1 MLTKNI
7 YGVNLSNYFNNA
19 IEATAQNVKPKITID
34 LLDSRHITLE
44 DVLVSGDDLVSV
56 TNTDAHTIKSEG
68 SIGYY
73 CTERQMINGYERES
87 FTWAVTDALDKNGKI
102 ITADGT
108 WHCMPT
114 SLDTDSNLDGDYEYG
129 WWSKT
134 RSQANGVFA
143 SSPII
148 TFAFE
153 ERKVNKIRVT
163 TSEYYGQV
171 KSFRVKVKNSSL
183 VDILDK
189 TFTLND
195 DEYYKEIYL
204 NSNSAI
210 ASSFLAKRIEIT
222 ILSTK
227 NGLDYARIHEI
238 SPIYELDITD
248 YVIDYSIS
256 RARDIHES
264 NLPIGGSSSPKIT
277 LKLDNTGK
285 DWNIFNNSSLYGKYM
300 EKDLKI
306 KISTGWRIKKT
317 NDVISNT
324 VLRSN
329 MSNSASSFTVDN
341 SNIFPT
347 GGVNNNFI
355 VTINPNKENREV
367 VLCNAITST
376 NTISVSER
384 GVGQTDAGTHA
395 AGSVVTFDPY
405 EYVSMGEFYVDEWSS
420 SSSDMTVSV
429 SASDWTKYLTEKKL
443 TNGFLLEDK
452 TVSEAVGNLLSRRNF
467 PKADFKQVLP
477 YSRGVSQ
484 LGGVARYSFSE
495 DSIDKN
501 GNTTTLAPG
510 LRCRFWG
517 MREGKE
523 LNYKTIKADALEKNL
538 SVEERIKGINSYVDP
553 DFTANSPDISLP
565 RDVGQPSTNAL
576 NLTNYTFAS
585 VIDSATYTKYFN
597 GIVDGYFFST
607 TLSSQSLVLDITNG
621 GGRIYLDDLLI
632 GESNRE
638 NSSVSITSIPMNLTP
653 GVPYRLKIEFFHGSG
668 NANFSMSLHS
678 YLYST
683 STKTLLPATQFRSVV
698 ARDGLGSRNLTGIVP
713 STYSINNVLENHHQN
728 DGFIQGNAQLSY
740 SQRIDSDNSDKGI
753 LLIDDAYIRIPTHS
767 SIAIKEEDF
776 TIELLAKFNDGHFNI
791 GDGEY
796 LSSWANSNPT
806 NGFEFYYNNE
816 SSHGF
821 KIKTTGPTTT
831 TSFVSDDTDLEISEF
846 YHIVATY
853 KVATKTISY
862 YINGEL
868 KDTDVI
874 NGEIATNIF
883 DTTIGG
889 RGAFFTTPAT
899 VTRTNLITNPSFEV
913 NTTGWTPSSCTVARI
928 TSDFFVGAACAQT
941 TSTATSF
948 NNIQTALTPVTPNLP
963 YTFSA
968 YAKNVSGS
976 TRNIYI
982 AIQWFTAAGVYISE
996 TNSGAQGTTPAGS
1009 GWVRRNCTGTAPATA
1024 TQARLVLLNG
1034 QTGISAGWLTS
1045 WDGVLFEQSSTL
1057 LPYFDGVYSDTY
1069 AGYTLASQS
1078 WNGTA
1083 HNSTSTSSW
1092 SLIQEIGP
1100 SSTRQFIIDEYAI
1113 YKKCLTSEE
1122 ILDRYISS
1130 QVEYVAIFPYLYSE
1144 QEHLRGAIDEIT
1156 LADLGRFYIDEEGY
1170 GRYEHYNRFFEPSI
1184 SQHAVNQYNFSDD
1197 TNILDASLNVQIQ
1210 TNKVV
1215 VKISSTSKLSDQ
1227 PETLWSAD
1235 DGVSLGVVKLQTEIL
1250 TDTTGIRVSTT
1261 NNPVFANVGFL
1272 AFTKGNQTEIVRY
1285 GSKSENFFLDLERG
1299 KFGTPILDE
1308 VPIDTKIREA
1318 RYYEVTYDKK
1328 PAVTVLS
1335 PIATGIIDDEPNTI
1349 DILKFENNPYTARLI
1364 VSASANVAYDTHVYL
1379 QGEDPRTGIVSGFAI
1394 YGIPVISVQN
1404 TVQVTEKKESLSEN
1418 IRKYGLKEL
1427 TIESPY
1433 ITSEEHAQ
1441 KLARFII
1448 DKVSDPVPIITINTM
1463 CVPKIQLGDRIRI
1476 ASLDAF
1482 DIYNQDYWVISQE
1495 FSYGESISQSLTL
1508 RKVV

>member
-1 MLTKNI
+1 MLTKNT
-7 YGVNLSNYFNNA
+7 YGANLSNYFNNA

-44 DVLVSGDDLVSV
+44 NALTGNANI
-56 TNTDAHTIKSEG
+56 TNTDAHIVKSEG

-73 CTERQMINGYERES
+73 CTEEQMINGYERES
-87 FTWAVTDALDKNGKI
+87 FTWAVTDALAKNGKI

-114 SLDTDSNLDGDYEYG
+114 SVDTDSKLDGDYEFG

-134 RSQANGVFA
+134 RSAANGVFA
-143 SSPII
+143 SSPVI

-153 ERKVNKIRVT
+153 ERKVNKIKIT

-195 DEYYKEIYL
+195 DEYYKEFYL
-204 NSNSAI
+204 NSNNAI

-238 SPIYELDITD
+238 SPIYEVDITD
-248 YVIDYSIS
+248 HVIDYSIS

-264 NLPIGGSSSPKIT
+264 NLPIGGSSSPKLT

-300 EKDLKI
+300 KKDLKI
-306 KISTGWRIKKT
+306 NVSTGWRIKKT

-341 SNIFPT
+341 SDIFPV

-367 VLCNAITST
+367 ILCNAITST
-376 NTISVSER
+376 NTVSVSER
-384 GVGQTDAGTHA
+384 GVGQTDAETHI

-429 SASDWTKYLTEKKL
+429 SASDWSKYLTEKKL
-443 TNGFLLEDK
+443 TNGFLLEGK
-452 TVSEAVGNLLSRRNF
+452 TVSEAVNNLLSRRNF
-467 PKADFKQVLP
+467 PKGDFKQVLP
-477 YSRGVSQ
+477 YSRGISQ

-501 GNTTTLAPG
+501 GNLTTLAPG

-523 LNYKTIKADALEKNL
+523 STYKTIKADALEKNL
-538 SVEERIKGINSYVDP
+538 SVEERIKGINAYAAP
-553 DFTANSPDISLP
+553 DFTVNSPDISLP
-565 RDVGQPSTNAL
+565 RETGESSSNAL
-576 NLTNYTFAS
+576 NLTNYTFVS
-585 VIDSATYTKYFN
+585 IIDSATYTKYFN
-597 GIVDGYFFST
+597 GVIDGYYFPTTTGSQNLIVDI
-607 TLSSQSLVLDITNG
+607 LNG
-621 GGRIYLDDLLI
+621 GGRLYLDDLLLASSSEENASI
-632 GESNRE
+632 SLASNPISLIAG
-638 NSSVSITSIPMNLTP
+638 N
-653 GVPYRLKIEFFHGSG
+653 PYRIRVEFFHGSG

-678 YLYST
+678 LIGA
-683 STKTLLPATQFRSVV
+683 TKALIPASQVRSVV

-713 STYSINNVLENHHQN
+713 TSYSLYDISEVHNQN
-728 DGFIQGNAQLSY
+728 DGFIHSNAQLSY

-753 LLIDDAYIRIPTHS
+753 LLIDDGYIRIPTHT
-767 SIAIKEEDF
+767 SIAVKEEDF
-776 TIELLAKFNDGHFNI
+776 TIEFLAKFNDGHFDI

-806 NGFEFYYNNE
+806 NGFEFYYNNV

-831 TSFVSDDTDLEISEF
+831 TSFVSDNTELLQSEF

-862 YINGEL
+862 YVNGEL

-874 NGEIATNIF
+874 NGTIVANIF

-889 RGAFFTTPAT
+889 RGAFFTAPSSI
-899 VTRTNLITNPSFEV
+899 TRTNLLVNPNFET
-913 NTTGWTPSSCTVARI
+913 NTTGWTASSCTVARV
-928 TSDFFVGAACAQT
+928 TEEDLFGSACAQT
-941 TSTATSF
+941 TTTTTDF
-948 NNIQTALTPVTPNLP
+948 NNIQTALIPVTPNLP
-963 YTFSA
+963 YTLSA
-968 YAKNVSGS
+968 YTRNVSGS
-976 TRNIYI
+976 ARNIYV
-982 AIQWFTAAGVYISE
+982 AIQWFTSAGTYISE
-996 TNSGAQGTTPAGS
+996 TNSAAQGSTTADS
-1009 GWVRRNCTGTAPATA
+1009 EWVRRNCTGTAPATA
-1024 TQARLVLLNG
+1024 TQARISLLNG
-1034 QTGISAGWLTS
+1034 TTGMSAGWLTN

-1057 LPYFDGVYSDTY
+1057 LPYFDGTYSGTSATY
-1069 AGYTLASQS
+1069 IIKTKAWTGAS
-1078 WNGTA
+1078 NA
-1083 HNSTSTSSW
+1083 STSTSVW
-1092 SLIQEIGP
+1092 NLNQEIGP
-1100 SSTRQFIIDEYAI
+1100 PNARQFIIDEYAI
-1113 YKKCLTSEE
+1113 YKRCLTPEE

-1184 SQHAVNQYNFSDD
+1184 NQHAVKQYDFSDT
-1197 TNILDASLNVQIQ
+1197 TNIIDSSLDVQIQ

-1215 VKISSTSKLSDQ
+1215 VKISSVSKLSDQ
-1227 PETLWSAD
+1227 SVVLWSAD
-1235 DGVSLGVVKLQTEIL
+1235 DGASLGVVKLQTEIL

-1261 NNPVFANVGFL
+1261 NEPVFANVGFL

-1285 GSKSENFFLDLERG
+1285 GSKSDNFFLDVERG
-1299 KFGTPILDE
+1299 KFGTPILNE

-1335 PIATGIIDDEPNTI
+1335 PNATGIIVDEPNTI
-1349 DILKFENNPYTARLI
+1349 DILKFESNPYTARVI

-1379 QGEDPRTGIVSGFAI
+1379 QGEDPRSNIVSGFAI
-1394 YGIPVISVQN
+1394 YGIPVISVEN
-1404 TVQVTEKKESLSEN
+1404 TAQVTEKKESLSEN

-1433 ITSEEHAQ
+1433 ITSVDHAQ
-1441 KLARFII
+1441 KIAKFII
-1448 DKVSDPVPIITINTM
+1448 DKVSDPVPIMTINTM

-1482 DIYNQDYWVISQE
+1482 DISNQDYWVISQE

-1508 RKVV
+1508 RKVAQ

>member
-1 MLTKNI
+1 MLTKNT

-44 DVLVSGDDLVSV
+44 NVLTGNANI
-56 TNTDAHTIKSEG
+56 TNTDAHTVKSEG
-68 SIGYY
+68 SVGYY
-73 CTERQMINGYERES
+73 FTEEQMINGYERES

-102 ITADGT
+102 ITADGS
-108 WHCMPT
+108 WHCIPT
-114 SLDTDSNLDGDYEYG
+114 SVDTDSKLDGDYEFG

-134 RSQANGVFA
+134 RSAANGVFA
-143 SSPII
+143 SSPVI

-153 ERKVNKIRVT
+153 ERKVNKIRIT

-189 TFTLND
+189 TFTLGN

-222 ILSTK
+222 VLSTK

-238 SPIYELDITD
+238 SPIYEVDITD
-248 YVIDYSIS
+248 HVIDYSIS

-264 NLPIGGSSSPKIT
+264 NLPIGGSSSPKLT
-277 LKLDNTGK
+277 LRLDNTGK

-300 EKDLKI
+300 KKDLKI
-306 KISTGWRIKKT
+306 NVSTGWRIKKT

-341 SNIFPT
+341 SDIFPA

-367 VLCNAITST
+367 ILCNAVTST
-376 NTISVSER
+376 NTVSVSER
-384 GVGQTDAGTHA
+384 GVGQTDAETHT

-452 TVSEAVGNLLSRRNF
+452 TVSEAVNNLLSRRNF

-477 YSRGVSQ
+477 YSREISQ

-501 GNTTTLAPG
+501 GNLTTLAPG

-523 LNYKTIKADALEKNL
+523 LSYKTIKADALEKNL
-538 SVEERIKGINSYVDP
+538 SVEERIKGINAYVDP
-553 DFTANSPDISLP
+553 DFTVNSPDISLP

-576 NLTNYTFAS
+576 NLINYTFES
-585 VIDSATYTKYFN
+585 VIDSTTYTKYFN
-597 GIVDGYFFST
+597 GIVDGYFFPT
-607 TLSSQSLVLDITNG
+607 TSSSQSLVLDITNG

-638 NSSVSITSIPMNLTP
+638 NSSVSITSIPMSLTP

-683 STKTLLPATQFRSVV
+683 STKTLLSATQFRSVV
-698 ARDGLGSRNLTGIVP
+698 ARDGLGSRNLTGVVP
-713 STYSINNVLENHHQN
+713 SSYSINNISENHHQN
-728 DGFIQGNAQLSY
+728 DGFIHSNAQLSY

-753 LLIDDAYIRIPTHS
+753 LLIDDAYIRIPTHT

-776 TIELLAKFNDGHFNI
+776 TIEFLARFNDGHFDI

-806 NGFEFYYNNE
+806 NGFEFYYNN
-816 SSHGF
+816 STSHGF

-831 TSFVSDDTDLEISEF
+831 TSFVSANTNLSQSEF
-846 YHIVATY
+846 YHIAATY
-853 KVATKTISY
+853 KVATKTVSY

-889 RGAFFTTPAT
+889 RGARF
-899 VTRTNLITNPSFEV
+899 
-913 NTTGWTPSSCTVARI
+913 
-928 TSDFFVGAACAQT
+928 
-941 TSTATSF
+941 ST
-948 NNIQTALTPVTPNLP
+948 
-963 YTFSA
+963 
-968 YAKNVSGS
+968 
-976 TRNIYI
+976 
-982 AIQWFTAAGVYISE
+982 
-996 TNSGAQGTTPAGS
+996 
-1009 GWVRRNCTGTAPATA
+1009 
-1024 TQARLVLLNG
+1024 
-1034 QTGISAGWLTS
+1034 
-1045 WDGVLFEQSSTL
+1045 
-1057 LPYFDGVYSDTY
+1057 
-1069 AGYTLASQS
+1069 
-1078 WNGTA
+1078 
-1083 HNSTSTSSW
+1083 
-1092 SLIQEIGP
+1092 QEIAP
-1100 SSTRQFIIDEYAI
+1100 SIARQFIIDEYAI
-1113 YKKCLTSEE
+1113 YKRCLTPEE
-1122 ILDRYISS
+1122 ITGRYISS

-1170 GRYEHYNRFFEPSI
+1170 GRYEHYNRLFEPSI
-1184 SQHAVNQYNFSDD
+1184 NQHAVKQYDFSDT
-1197 TNILDASLNVQIQ
+1197 TNILDSNLNVQIQ

-1215 VKISSTSKLSDQ
+1215 VKISSISKLSDQ

-1235 DGVSLGVVKLQTEIL
+1235 DGVSLGVVRLQTEIL

-1272 AFTKGNQTEIVRY
+1272 AFSKGNQTEIVKY
-1285 GSKSENFFLDLERG
+1285 GSKSDNFFLDVERG

-1308 VPIDTKIREA
+1308 VPIDTKIREV

-1349 DILKFENNPYTARLI
+1349 DILKFENNPYTARVI

-1379 QGEDPRTGIVSGFAI
+1379 QGEDPRTNIVSGFAI

-1441 KLARFII
+1441 KMAKFII
-1448 DKVSDPVPIITINTM
+1448 DKVSDPVPIITIETM

-1482 DIYNQDYWVISQE
+1482 DITNQDYWVISQE
-1495 FSYGESISQSLTL
+1495 FSYSESISQSLTL

>member
-1 MLTKNI
+1 MLTKNT
-7 YGVNLSNYFNNA
+7 YGANLSNYFNNA

-44 DVLVSGDDLVSV
+44 NALTGNANI
-56 TNTDAHTIKSEG
+56 TNTDAHIVKSEG

-73 CTERQMINGYERES
+73 CTEEQMINGYERES
-87 FTWAVTDALDKNGKI
+87 FTWAVTDALAKNGKI

-114 SLDTDSNLDGDYEYG
+114 SVDTDSKLDGDYEFG

-134 RSQANGVFA
+134 RSAANGVFA
-143 SSPII
+143 SSPVI

-153 ERKVNKIRVT
+153 ERKVNKIKIT

-195 DEYYKEIYL
+195 DEYYKEVYL
-204 NSNSAI
+204 NSNNAI

-238 SPIYELDITD
+238 SPIYEVDITD
-248 YVIDYSIS
+248 HVIDYSIS

-264 NLPIGGSSSPKIT
+264 NLPIGGSSSPKLT

-300 EKDLKI
+300 KKDLKI
-306 KISTGWRIKKT
+306 NVSTGWRIKKT

-341 SNIFPT
+341 SDIFPA

-367 VLCNAITST
+367 ILCNAVTST
-376 NTISVSER
+376 NTVSVSER
-384 GVGQTDAGTHA
+384 GVGQTDAETHI

-429 SASDWTKYLTEKKL
+429 SASDWSKYLTEKKL
-443 TNGFLLEDK
+443 TNGFLLEGK
-452 TVSEAVGNLLSRRNF
+452 TVSEAVNNLLSRRNF
-467 PKADFKQVLP
+467 PKGDFKQVLP
-477 YSRGVSQ
+477 YSRGISQ

-501 GNTTTLAPG
+501 GNLTTLAPG

-523 LNYKTIKADALEKNL
+523 LTYKTIKADALEKNL
-538 SVEERIKGINSYVDP
+538 SVEERIKGINAYAAP
-553 DFTANSPDISLP
+553 DLTVNSPDISLP
-565 RDVGQPSTNAL
+565 RETGEPSLNAL
-576 NLTNYTFAS
+576 NLTNYTFVS
-585 VIDSATYTKYFN
+585 IINSATYAKYFN
-597 GIVDGYFFST
+597 GVIDGYYFPTTTGSQNLIVDI
-607 TLSSQSLVLDITNG
+607 LNG
-621 GGRIYLDDLLI
+621 GGRLYLDDLLLASSS
-632 GESNRE
+632 EE
-638 NSSVSITSIPMNLTP
+638 NTSISLASNPISLIAGN
-653 GVPYRLKIEFFHGSG
+653 PYRIRIEFFHGSG

-678 YLYST
+678 LIGA
-683 STKTLLPATQFRSVV
+683 TKALIPASQVRSVV
-698 ARDGLGSRNLTGIVP
+698 ARDGLGSRNLTGTVP
-713 STYSINNVLENHHQN
+713 TSYSLYDISEVHNQN
-728 DGFIQGNAQLSY
+728 DGFIHSNAQLSY

-753 LLIDDAYIRIPTHS
+753 LLIDDGYIRIPTHT

-776 TIELLAKFNDGHFNI
+776 TIELLAKFNDGHFDI

-806 NGFEFYYNNE
+806 NGFEFYYNNV

-831 TSFVSDDTDLEISEF
+831 TSFVSDNTELLQSEF
-846 YHIVATY
+846 YHIAVTY
-853 KVATKTISY
+853 KVATKTLSY
-862 YINGEL
+862 YVNGEL

-874 NGEIATNIF
+874 NGTIVTNIF

-889 RGAFFTTPAT
+889 RGARFSTQ
-899 VTRTNLITNPSFEV
+899 EV
-913 NTTGWTPSSCTVARI
+913 
-928 TSDFFVGAACAQT
+928 
-941 TSTATSF
+941 
-948 NNIQTALTPVTPNLP
+948 
-963 YTFSA
+963 
-968 YAKNVSGS
+968 
-976 TRNIYI
+976 
-982 AIQWFTAAGVYISE
+982 
-996 TNSGAQGTTPAGS
+996 
-1009 GWVRRNCTGTAPATA
+1009 APAIA
-1024 TQARLVLLNG
+1024 
-1034 QTGISAGWLTS
+1034 
-1045 WDGVLFEQSSTL
+1045 
-1057 LPYFDGVYSDTY
+1057 
-1069 AGYTLASQS
+1069 
-1078 WNGTA
+1078 
-1083 HNSTSTSSW
+1083 
-1092 SLIQEIGP
+1092 
-1100 SSTRQFIIDEYAI
+1100 RQFIIDEYAI
-1113 YKKCLTSEE
+1113 YKRCLTPEE

-1130 QVEYVAIFPYLYSE
+1130 QVEYVAVFPYLYSE

-1184 SQHAVNQYNFSDD
+1184 NQHAIKQYDFSDT
-1197 TNILDASLNVQIQ
+1197 TNIIDSSLDVQIQ

-1215 VKISSTSKLSDQ
+1215 VKISSVSKLSDQ
-1227 PETLWSAD
+1227 PETLWTVD

-1250 TDTTGIRVSTT
+1250 TDTAGIRVSTT
-1261 NNPVFANVGFL
+1261 NEPVFANVGFL

-1285 GSKSENFFLDLERG
+1285 GSKSDNFFLDVERG
-1299 KFGTPILDE
+1299 KFGTPILNE

-1349 DILKFENNPYTARLI
+1349 DILKFESNPYTARVI

-1379 QGEDPRTGIVSGFAI
+1379 QGEDPRSNIVSGFAI
-1394 YGIPVISVQN
+1394 YGIPVISVEN
-1404 TVQVTEKKESLSEN
+1404 TAQVTEKKESLSEN

-1433 ITSEEHAQ
+1433 ITSVDHAQ
-1441 KLARFII
+1441 KIAKFII
-1448 DKVSDPVPIITINTM
+1448 DKVSDPVPIMTINTM

-1482 DIYNQDYWVISQE
+1482 DISNQDYWVISQE

>member
-317 NDVISNT
+317 NDVISDT

-355 VTINPNKENREV
+355 VTINPNKENREI

-585 VIDSATYTKYFN
+585 VIDSATYAKYFN

-683 STKTLLPATQFRSVV
+683 STKTLLPAAQFRSVV

-889 RGAFFTTPAT
+889 RGARFSTQEVA
-899 VTRTNLITNPSFEV
+899 PS
-913 NTTGWTPSSCTVARI
+913 VA
-928 TSDFFVGAACAQT
+928 
-941 TSTATSF
+941 
-948 NNIQTALTPVTPNLP
+948 
-963 YTFSA
+963 
-968 YAKNVSGS
+968 
-976 TRNIYI
+976 
-982 AIQWFTAAGVYISE
+982 
-996 TNSGAQGTTPAGS
+996 
-1009 GWVRRNCTGTAPATA
+1009 
-1024 TQARLVLLNG
+1024 
-1034 QTGISAGWLTS
+1034 
-1045 WDGVLFEQSSTL
+1045 
-1057 LPYFDGVYSDTY
+1057 
-1069 AGYTLASQS
+1069 
-1078 WNGTA
+1078 
-1083 HNSTSTSSW
+1083 
-1092 SLIQEIGP
+1092 
-1100 SSTRQFIIDEYAI
+1100 RQFIIDEYAI
-1113 YKKCLTSEE
+1113 YKKCLTPEQ

-1130 QVEYVAIFPYLYSE
+1130 QVDYVAVFPYLYSE